1 MAGES
6 RRTSDEVGGR
16 RGAGGRAALA
26 SVGLFL
32 LLALFG
38 ARWHWV
44 EEAGSA
50 ERDAYVAQA
59 EAILAGE
66 LPRDPFRPALYP
78 LAIAGLGALGA
89 EPFTAAR
96 LLSNAAAA
104 ALALLAFAFARRL
117 AAPEDGGGRGGGERA
132 ATAGDAALG
141 DAAVGDAAVRGGT
154 GAGGAEAAG
163 WWAFALV
170 AVNPNLWIL
179 GQHASTDAAF
189 AALAAAALLAGLA
202 YLRSPSWRPA
212 LAAGAA
218 LGLAAFTRG
227 NALFLAPGL
236 ALAWLL
242 APRRERRLGHLAGLA
257 AVALLLLAPHFAL
270 RAAAFG
276 DPLHDENWKN
286 VAWKLHGHPDWSY
299 LERVPYS
306 GPGELLREEGGAIVA
321 AAAAELGRFAR
332 SGLAQLLGT
341 PLHALAFVAGAVAA
355 LAWRRRTAGWLL
367 AAAGAFLAG
376 VALVFFAW
384 GRLVLVLLP
393 IGAALTVAPWVAGWR
408 RGAFDRWL
416 ARLPGLP
423 ATAGSPAG
431 AASRRRLLRRG
442 GTVAALGLLALL
454 TAKTFLFRLPAFVE
468 RHPVRE
474 VAAVRQLAAATPP
487 GTVLAGTSPFLG
499 RYVDRRYV
507 DLPDA
512 FGPEIAAPELYYR
525 RLRRLVAAEGID
537 YLVVGR
543 LDLRDRPTSLLAE
556 APPVPWLA
564 PAGGYEEV
572 RIWRVTGA
580 GPRAPLAA
588 LRAALGNR
596 LWRSADIG
604 YAPTPIG
611 LSGENEKTGPRQ
623 GA

>member
-1 MAGES
+1 M
-6 RRTSDEVGGR
+6 R
-16 RGAGGRAALA
+16 RGKAAPERRPAAERSGGKTPGRAAGRTLVARSLSAPVLSAPVLA
-26 SVGLFL
+26 AVGLFL

-50 ERDAYVAQA
+50 ERDAFVAQA

-78 LAIAGLGALGA
+78 LAIAGLGALGV
-89 EPFTAAR
+89 EPFAAAR

-117 AAPEDGGGRGGGERA
+117 AAGAGRGPGE
-132 ATAGDAALG
+132 
-141 DAAVGDAAVRGGT
+141 
-154 GAGGAEAAG
+154 GAGGPAGKAG

-179 GQHASTDAAF
+179 GQHASTDASF

-202 YLRSPSWRPA
+202 YLQAPGWRPA

-218 LGLAAFTRG
+218 LGLAAFLRG

-242 APRRERRLGHLAGLA
+242 APRRPRRLAHLAGLA
-257 AVALLLLAPHFAL
+257 GVALLVLAPHFAL

-306 GPGELLREEGGAIVA
+306 GAGELLRAEAGAIA
-321 AAAAELGRFAR
+321 AAGVAELGRFAR

-341 PLHALAFVAGAVAA
+341 PLHALAFLAGAASA
-355 LAWRRRTAGWLL
+355 LAWRRRAAGWLL
-367 AAAGAFLAG
+367 AACGIFLGG

-384 GRLVLVLLP
+384 GRLVLALLP
-393 IGAALTVAPWVAGWR
+393 IAAALTVAPWAAGAR
-408 RGAFDRWL
+408 RAAVRRRLMRLAF
-416 ARLPGLP
+416 LP
-423 ATAGSPAG
+423 ADPGR
-431 AASRRRLLRRG
+431 RRRLLRG
-442 GTVAALGLLALL
+442 AASLAALALVLLLA
-454 TAKTFLFRLPAFVE
+454 AKTFLFRLPAFVE

-474 VAAVRQLAAATPP
+474 VATVRALAAATPP

-499 RYVDRRYV
+499 RYVERRYV

-512 FGPEIAAPELYYR
+512 FGAEVAEPARYYA
-525 RLRRLVAAEGID
+525 RLERLLAAEGVD
-537 YLVVGR
+537 YLVAGR
-543 LDLRDRPTSLLAE
+543 LDLRDRPAGLLAE
-556 APPVPWLA
+556 RPPVPWLA
-564 PAGGYEEV
+564 PAGGDEEV
-572 RIWRVTGA
+572 RVWRVT
-580 GPRAPLAA
+580 RAE
-588 LRAALGNR
+588 R
-596 LWRSADIG
+596 
-604 YAPTPIG
+604 
-611 LSGENEKTGPRQ
+611 
-623 GA
+623 

>member
-1 MAGES
+1 MRHSEATRRRPADGRTAAGAPD
-6 RRTSDEVGGR
+6 RAHAPR
-16 RGAGGRAALA
+16 ALAAPLLAAL
-26 SVGLFL
+26 GLFV

-38 ARWHWV
+38 ARWHRV

-50 ERDAYVAQA
+50 ERDGYVTQA

-78 LAIAGLGALGA
+78 LAIAGLGALGV

-104 ALALLAFAFARRL
+104 ALALLAFAYARRL
-117 AAPEDGGGRGGGERA
+117 AGGGGGGARA
-132 ATAGDAALG
+132 AAVAA
-141 DAAVGDAAVRGGT
+141 AVVGDAPGGDAPGEN
-154 GAGGAEAAG
+154 GAGACSADAAG
-163 WWAFALV
+163 WSAFALV

-179 GQHASTDAAF
+179 GQHVSTDATF

-202 YLRSPSWRPA
+202 YLQAPAWRPA

-227 NALFLAPGL
+227 NALFLVPGL

-242 APRRERRLGHLAGLA
+242 ARTRGRRLAHLAGLA
-257 AVALLLLAPHFAL
+257 GVALLLLAPHFAL

-299 LERVPYS
+299 LERVPYA
-306 GPGELLREEGGAIVA
+306 GAGELLREEGGAIVA
-321 AAAAELGRFAR
+321 SAVAELARFAR

-341 PLHALAFVAGAVAA
+341 PIHALAFLAGAAAA
-355 LAWRRRTAGWLL
+355 LAWRRREAAWLL
-367 AAAGAFLAG
+367 VAAGAFLAG

-393 IGAALTVAPWVAGWR
+393 IGAALTFAPWALGTRQGAAPIRGVLGSGVGRSGIGRSLAR
-408 RGAFDRWL
+408 RGL

-423 ATAGSPAG
+423 DDPAR
-431 AASRRRLLRRG
+431 RRRLLRRA
-442 GTVAALGLLALL
+442 TAVAALGLVALL
-454 TAKTFLFRLPAFVE
+454 AVKTFLFRLPAFIE

-474 VAAVRQLAAATPP
+474 VATVRTLEAATPE

-512 FGPEIAAPELYYR
+512 FGAEIVEPRRYYR
-525 RLRRLVAAEGID
+525 RLHRLLAAEGVD

-543 LDLRDRPTSLLAE
+543 LDLRDRPAGLLAE
-556 APPVPWLA
+556 RPPVPWLA
-564 PAGGYEEV
+564 PAGGDDEV
-572 RIWRVTGA
+572 RVWRV
-580 GPRAPLAA
+580 
-588 LRAALGNR
+588 
-596 LWRSADIG
+596 D
-604 YAPTPIG
+604 
-611 LSGENEKTGPRQ
+611 
-623 GA
+623 